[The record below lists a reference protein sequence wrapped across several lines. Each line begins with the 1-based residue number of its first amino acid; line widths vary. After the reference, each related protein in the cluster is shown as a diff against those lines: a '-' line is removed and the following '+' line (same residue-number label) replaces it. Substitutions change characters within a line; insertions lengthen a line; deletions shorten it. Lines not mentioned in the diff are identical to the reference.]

1 MRRSLLLLSL
11 LALVL
16 ALLPREAS
24 AQQRP
29 CRPLG
34 GFARY
39 VKVRNGADNKP
50 ATPNRLGAKP
60 DSARE
65 ACKKPDPPSSQKAQA
80 PATGAHAT
88 RFADGRAFPLAILP
102 ADVLDPRALA
112 SRARRIG

>member
-11 LALVL
+11 PILVL

-29 CRPLG
+29 CRALG

-39 VKVRNGADNKP
+39 VKVRNGADKP
-50 ATPNRLGAKP
+50 AMPNRLGAKP

-65 ACKKPDPPSSQKAQA
+65 ACKKPEPPSSQKAQG
-80 PATGAHAT
+80 PATGSHAT
-88 RFADGRAFPLAILP
+88 RFADGRPFPLAILP
-102 ADVLDPRALA
+102 GDALDPRSLAL
-112 SRARRIG
+112 RARRIG

>member
-11 LALVL
+11 PVL
-16 ALLPREAS
+16 ALAQLPREAS

-29 CRPLG
+29 CRALG

-39 VKVRNGADNKP
+39 VKVRNGADTKP
-50 ATPNRLGAKP
+50 AAPNRLAAKP

-65 ACKKPDPPSSQKAQA
+65 ACKKPDPPSSQKAQG
-80 PATGAHAT
+80 PATGSHAT
-88 RFADGRAFPLAILP
+88 RFAGGFPLAILP

-112 SRARRIG
+112 SRERRIG